1 MRKFILLI
9 LLIFTFLLAGC
20 QQNTKQYG
28 GTTTIDIPAGKRLV
42 PYTVQWESSS
52 HDIWYLIE
60 DAPVDYQPKTYEFK
74 ESSNFG
80 AMEGEVIFV
89 EHKAGDIVP
98 NKIQKKNETIEQANK
113 ILRGDSQ

>member
-1 MRKFILLI
+1 MRKYLLFSLIIFI
-9 LLIFTFLLAGC
+9 FLLAGC
-20 QQNTKQYG
+20 QQNTRQFG

-52 HDIWYLIE
+52 HNIWYLIE
-60 DAPVDYQPKTYEFK
+60 DAPANYVPKTYEFK

-80 AMEGEVIFV
+80 AMEGEIIFI

-98 NKIQKKNETIEQANK
+98 DKAQKKNETIEQANK
-113 ILRGDSQ
+113 ILEVEK